1 MSAQTGAAVARTTT
15 ATMRAGYIRRKRKE
29 RIIWVVRGLV
39 MGLLGIAFL
48 IPFLWMVSSSLK
60 QNLDIFAVPPQ
71 WIPDPVDWSNY
82 VTVWTGE
89 RSMVRYF
96 SNSTIVVVA
105 TIIGEL
111 AVVSLAGYA
120 FGRLRFKGQNVLFVA
135 FLASSMVP
143 AQLLLVP
150 RFMFFRQIGL
160 YDTLL
165 ALILPGLA
173 SVFATFLM
181 RQHFASAPAELGEA
195 ARIDGAGEGRIFW
208 SIYLPMARPVLA
220 ALTILIFDAT
230 WNDYEGPLIMIS
242 SESKYTV
249 PLGLTRFTSED
260 GTVSLGPAM
269 AGSVSSLL
277 PVLVI
282 FIIFQRHFLKSMSRV
297 GLR

>member
-1 MSAQTGAAVARTTT
+1 MSAQVGTAVART
-15 ATMRAGYIRRKRKE
+15 ARPALRAGYIRRKRKE
-29 RIIWVVRGLV
+29 RVVWLIRGLV
-39 MGLLGIAFL
+39 MAAISIGFL
-48 IPFLWMVSSSLK
+48 IPFVWMVSSSLK
-60 QNLDIFAVPPQ
+60 QNLDIFEVPAR
-71 WIPDPVDWSNY
+71 WIPDPLEWSNY
-82 VTVWTGE
+82 ITVWTGE

-105 TIIGEL
+105 TIVGQL

-150 RFMFFRQIGL
+150 RFMFFRNIGL

-208 SIYLPMARPVLA
+208 SVYLPMARPVLA

-242 SESKYTV
+242 SEEKYTV

-260 GTVSLGPAM
+260 GTISLGPAM
-269 AGSVSSLL
+269 AGSVSSLI

-282 FIIFQRHFLKSMSRV
+282 FIIFQRHFLKSMARV